1 MDSQTNALYDNQ
13 TLPKHGL
20 CELSFNSVNAQK
32 NSKSPRLGNVPST
45 STSQA
50 NSPCGRKFVVM
61 PAGTLDP
68 KKALESS
75 TSPFLSPS
83 ASFVKSKQHHSMK
96 SLKLGKFLCFQIPRI
111 LQFNPLFR

>member
-13 TLPKHGL
+13 TLSKHGL

-32 NSKSPRLGNVPST
+32 NSKSPRLGKVP

-75 TSPFLSPS
+75 ASPFLSPS
-83 ASFVKSKQHHSMK
+83 ASFVKSKHHHSMK
-96 SLKLGKFLCFQIPRI
+96 SLKLGNFLCFQTSEGFTI
-111 LQFNPLFR
+111 